1 MEEID
6 KRMQNRYNIFNSNS
20 INLNKEEKEM
30 NRVNLRKKKIQSLMM
45 RKRYY
50 DDYSHISFI
59 NDNTKTNKKRK
70 NIIDISSFLINDELK
85 TKEVVQKIISENSF
99 KTIFNYNIFNIVFY

>member
-50 DDYSHISFI
+50 DDYSHISFN

-99 KTIFNYNIFNIVFY
+99 KTIFNYNI